1 MQRLAE
7 HIKKFIPLT
16 EEEQQVL
23 FSYLRYQDVKRKE
36 HLLRQ
41 GQICSANYFVLK
53 GCLRMYYIN
62 DNGTEQIVHF
72 GIDNWWITDYD
83 SLDKRIPSQYFIQAV
98 EHAEIA
104 VLDRQVQDELFARI
118 PALER
123 YFRLVLQRAYTA
135 AQQRIRYIFDYS
147 GEERY
152 LHFSRSFPEFMQRVP
167 QYMLA
172 SYLGFTPE
180 FLSKIRAKKI

>member
-1 MQRLAE
+1 M
-7 HIKKFIPLT
+7 PLT

-23 FSYLRYQDVKRKE
+23 LSGFRYQEVKRKE

-41 GQICSANYFVLK
+41 GQICNGNYFVLK
-53 GCLRMYYIN
+53 GCFRMYYVN
-62 DNGTEQIVHF
+62 ENGIEQVVQF

-83 SLDKRIPSQYFIQAV
+83 SFEKRIPSQYYIQAV
-98 EHAEIA
+98 EQSEIA
-104 VLDRQVQDELFARI
+104 ILDKQVQQELFARI
-118 PALER
+118 PLLDR
-123 YFRLVLQRAYTA
+123 YFRLILQRAYA
-135 AQQRIRYIFDYS
+135 ASLQRIRYIFDFS

-152 LHFSRSFPEFMQRVP
+152 LHFSRSYPEFIQRVP

-180 FLSKIRAKKI
+180 FLSKIRAKKM